1 MGTVLKIV
9 IAVVISL
16 ALGGGAGFIIGKA
29 GEDELRAEITKQKK
43 NAEALKTAHATRLE
57 AAQNGLA
64 ACKGGRSTLLA
75 REHLLRS
82 LLEMD
87 RRNYGLASQHL
98 GSARKQLG
106 EAKQG
111 AKPELAKEL
120 RQVLIEWLADA
131 SDSKLSLGEGRQ
143 DAEILAQMAALGYTG
158 DTGTTPPAEGEAWFT
173 PRRNNPW
180 DRRFED

>member
-120 RQVLIEWLADA
+120 ARLLEQLAGTQTLVMQLKPKAKTEISKVLQ
-131 SDSKLSLGEGRQ
+131 SLEGLPGAR
-143 DAEILAQMAALGYTG
+143 
-158 DTGTTPPAEGEAWFT
+158 
-173 PRRNNPW
+173 
-180 DRRFED
+180 